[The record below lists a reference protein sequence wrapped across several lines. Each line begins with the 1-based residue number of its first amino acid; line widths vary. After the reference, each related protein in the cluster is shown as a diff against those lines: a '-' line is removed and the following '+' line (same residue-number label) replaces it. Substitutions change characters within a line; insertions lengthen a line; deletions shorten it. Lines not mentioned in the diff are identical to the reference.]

1 MSSEREAA
9 LASEPAPTMAS
20 EAEPWI
26 IQPKTGTLG
35 EKLREL
41 WRYRHLWWYFAS
53 ENLKSQYRKTTLG
66 WFWMLMRIAS
76 TVGLSSIIFGGVLAA
91 PSDGPPYFL
100 FFVAGTAT
108 WTLFDRSLLF
118 VTRSLERNRKLVTKV
133 YFPRM
138 ILPLA
143 ATGTG
148 IAFFVITLVVMIGA
162 TGYFRWTR
170 GVWYVVLGPRLIV
183 ALLAAVAALFMA
195 VSVGLWTSVLQLR
208 WRDVR
213 QSLRYAMP
221 FWFYLTP
228 IIYPMSHIP
237 EKYHWFVRLNP
248 MSSIVEA
255 FKWGTIGT
263 GSLHPQSLVISSFV
277 MTAVFLGGVWFFSR
291 AEAQSID
298 KL

>member
-20 EAEPWI
+20 EAELWI
-26 IQPKTGTLG
+26 IQPKVGTLG

-41 WRYRHLWWYFAS
+41 WRYRYLWWYFAA

-66 WFWMLMRIAS
+66 WFWMLMRIS
-76 TVGLSSIIFGGVLAA
+76 GTVGLSTIIFGGVLAA
-91 PSDGPPYFL
+91 QSDGPPYFL

-108 WTLFDRSLLF
+108 WTLFERSLLL

-133 YFPRM
+133 YFPRL
-138 ILPLA
+138 ILPLS

-162 TGYFRWTR
+162 TVYFRWTR
-170 GVWYVVLGPRLIV
+170 GIWYVVLGPRLIV
-183 ALLAAVAALFMA
+183 ALLSVVAALFVA

-213 QSLRYAMP
+213 LSLRYAMP

-228 IIYPMSHIP
+228 IIYPMSRIP
-237 EKYHWFVRLNP
+237 EQYHWLVRLNP

-263 GSLHPQSLVISSFV
+263 GSLHPQSLITSSIV
-277 MTAVFLGGVWFFSR
+277 MIVVFLGGVWFFSR

-298 KL
+298 KI